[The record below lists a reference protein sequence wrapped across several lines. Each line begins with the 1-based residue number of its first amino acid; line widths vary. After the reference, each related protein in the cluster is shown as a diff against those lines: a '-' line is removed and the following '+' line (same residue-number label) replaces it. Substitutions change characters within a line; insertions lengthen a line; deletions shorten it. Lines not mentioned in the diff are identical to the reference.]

1 MPEAIDLLKKMRL
14 SLFVLY
20 NSKPIIQQFETYLN
34 NNLKA
39 LDKQLELDVVQ
50 VGNDFASTKYVGIKQ
65 KLGSKLGIKVNKF
78 LYQDGV
84 DKSKILTQRDEKSK
98 PHDGLI
104 FQLPIPTYLEQLV
117 SQIPTYKDIDL
128 LGQGKYE
135 LWRQGF
141 LSPTVGAIDL
151 VLKDM
156 FDVNNN
162 LEDKLSQKLNLQ
174 GKVVAVIGQGKLV
187 GSPLL
192 GYLESRSASI
202 ISLNKFTSNPQELC
216 KLGDVVVSA
225 AGKPNLVNKEW
236 IKSKS
241 IIIDA
246 STSEENGSLVG
257 DVDYTN
263 MREDIMLCPSP
274 NGIGKL
280 TVLYLFYNLLKLHT
294 RKI

>member
-1 MPEAIDLLKKMRL
+1 MRL